1 MKSLKTRFGL
11 YIIAFFGF
19 WMFMIFSESCNI
31 EKEGNKIKIEKKV
44 SEAEV
49 IAAQKAWGVGVIG
62 IGVAYAS
69 GGDYREMAKQHVEKF
84 YGYDL
89 GKVLFKPT
97 MAAEKQFRQTYDGAL
112 SYFIGDNPAF
122 PEDKGFALNRWTDVR
137 FENAGI
143 INSDSDL
150 AIAMGNYYF
159 TDESGQ
165 EMKVEFTICYRK
177 NDQGDLKII
186 AHKSSLPYTV
196 ET

>member
-1 MKSLKTRFGL
+1 MKTLKTRFVL
-11 YIIAFFGF
+11 YLVIFFGI
-19 WMFMIFSESCNI
+19 WMYFIMFGSCNVK
-31 EKEGNKIKIEKKV
+31 KEGNKITIEKKV

-62 IGVAYAS
+62 IGVVYEQ
-69 GGDYREMAKQHVEKF
+69 GGDYKEAAKQHIERF
-84 YGYDL
+84 YGYDQ

-97 MAAEKQFRQTYDGAL
+97 MAAEKQFRQTYEGAL
-112 SYFIGDNPAF
+112 SYFVGGNPSF
-122 PEDKGFALNRWTDVR
+122 PEDQGFALNKWKDVR

-143 INSDSDL
+143 INSDGDL

-165 EMKVEFTICYRK
+165 ETKVEFTICYKK
-177 NDQGDLKII
+177 NDKGELKII
-186 AHKSSLPYTV
+186 AHKSSLPYSI